1 MVRVLIR
8 GTYTCVIISRNNDPC
23 STRNESPLDV
33 LFVQCTVLEET
44 IIGLCKIKMKNE
56 LFTEYQLHV
65 VLGVSH
71 LFTKICTLS
80 LSEARLHFFLS
91 TFLSNFIL
99 KELVFE
105 IKIHL
110 PQTTSFLLFI
120 NLSKPLSFNK
130 LRALCI
136 LDLDKFH
143 SSSTLCI
150 CSTS

>member
-1 MVRVLIR
+1 MTRSAKWESFRFFICFVH
-8 GTYTCVIISRNNDPC
+8 CSR
-23 STRNESPLDV
+23 RNHYKLS
-33 LFVQCTVLEET
+33 
-44 IIGLCKIKMKNE
+44 KIKIKNE
-56 LFTEYQLHV
+56 LFTEYYLHV
-65 VLGVSH
+65 VLAIPPSFYENLYIISVWGQ
-71 LFTKICTLS
+71 TT
-80 LSEARLHFFLS
+80 FFLY

-120 NLSKPLSFNK
+120 NISKPLSFNK